1 MQLVRPGAVGPRD
14 ASVSISRYSKTGTR
28 TMPNNRQSTKEQE
41 PLGIVISRGSEDEPA
56 PRFRAFVYAEVSET
70 PPTSREVKAA

>member
-1 MQLVRPGAVGPRD
+1 
-14 ASVSISRYSKTGTR
+14 
-28 TMPNNRQSTKEQE
+28 MPNSRQNTKDQE

-70 PPTSREVKAA
+70 PPASLEVKAA